1 MRIAHLIL
9 THKNPQQLERLI
21 KVLDHPAFD
30 FYIHVDK
37 KVDQTPFEFL
47 AQKKNVFF
55 INNRV
60 RIYWAGYG
68 TVQATLNGFQEILP
82 NKFDY
87 INVISG
93 QDFPLQS
100 PDHIYRYIAERHG
113 QEFITCESIDDEWKD
128 AAPRIYKYH
137 LINWRIPGKHRLEIL
152 TNLMVDR
159 KLLPSRKFPL
169 DFTIVGRSNWFTLT
183 SPAVRYIHEF
193 LQQHPEVVRYFKLC
207 WGADEFIFAS
217 VLYNS
222 GFKDRIRHS
231 LVYVD
236 WTGKKDG
243 HPRFLDVRDFEKMK
257 ASGKLFGRKFDVDA
271 EPRVIEMLEESIQNQ
286 TSHTDR
292 YAL

>member
-21 KVLDHPAFD
+21 RVLDHPAFD

-37 KVDQTPFEFL
+37 KVDQTPFNFL

-55 INNRV
+55 IENRV

-68 TVQATLNGFQEILP
+68 TIQATLNGFQQILP
-82 NKFDY
+82 KNYDY
-87 INVISG
+87 INVTSG
-93 QDFPLQS
+93 QDFPLHS
-100 PDHIYRYIAERHG
+100 PDHIYQYLAQRKG
-113 QEFITCESIDDEWKD
+113 LEFITCESIEDEWKD
-128 AAPRIYKYH
+128 AAPRVKQYH

-152 TNLMVDR
+152 TNKMLEK
-159 KLLPSRKFPL
+159 KLFPSRKFPL
-169 DFTIVGRSNWFTLT
+169 DYKIVGRSNWFTLT
-183 SPAVRYIHEF
+183 TPAVQYIVDF
-193 LQQHPEVVRYFKLC
+193 LQQHPEVVRYFKFC

-222 GFKDRIRHS
+222 AFKDRIRDS

-243 HPRFLDVRDFEKMK
+243 HPRILDVNDFEKMK
-257 ASGKLFGRKFDVDA
+257 ASGKLFGR
-271 EPRVIEMLEESIQNQ
+271 
-286 TSHTDR
+286 
-292 YAL
+292 